1 MRLDPNP
8 LFRRVIMPWYDS
20 TPVCW
25 ILLAAM
31 LALVFFSIT
40 GIMVAQNTPGYNR
53 FEWVPWVLLSLSVIM
68 GLSVTWRM
76 VQRRHPQK
84 ED

>member
-25 ILLAAM
+25 ILLVAM
-31 LALVFFSIT
+31 VGLIFFSIT
-40 GIMVAQNTPGYNR
+40 GIMVAQNTPEYNY
-53 FEWVPWVLLSLSVIM
+53 FEWVPWVLLSLSVIF
-68 GLSVTWRM
+68 GLSVTWRL

>member
-25 ILLAAM
+25 ILLVAM
-31 LALVFFSIT
+31 VGLIFFSIT
-40 GIMVAQNTPGYNR
+40 GIMVAQNTPEYNR
-53 FEWVPWVLLSLSVIM
+53 FEWVPWVLLSLSVIF
-68 GLSVTWRM
+68 GLSVTWRL

>member
-31 LALVFFSIT
+31 VGLVFFSIT
-40 GIMVAQNTPGYNR
+40 GIMAAQDTPQYNR
-53 FEWVPWVLLSLSVIM
+53 FAWVPWLLLSLSVIL

-76 VQRRHPQK
+76 IQRRHPQK